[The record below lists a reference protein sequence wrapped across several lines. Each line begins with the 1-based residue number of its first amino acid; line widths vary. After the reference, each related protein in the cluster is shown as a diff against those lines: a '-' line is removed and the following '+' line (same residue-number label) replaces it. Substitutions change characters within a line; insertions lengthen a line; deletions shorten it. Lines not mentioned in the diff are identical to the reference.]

1 MKFDYRNHNGGGNVF
16 ETRNP
21 ARPDE
26 IVGAYA
32 EVGDSAG
39 VEAVLAAAAQAQAQ
53 WSEVPPV
60 ARGDRLTAFLD
71 DVIANVERIAEAIT
85 LEQGKPLA
93 EARNETL
100 KGCAEGKFM
109 AGEAARQ
116 QLQTSAAARPRV
128 RNLILRRPRGTLLAI
143 CPWNFPAMT
152 PLRKL
157 CPAIAFGNALVIK
170 PSQFTP
176 ATAFILAEI
185 AERHFPAGLVQVMP
199 CGGAFASELTAAGHF
214 DGVSF
219 TGSVAV
225 GRKVGQAAATGLVP
239 AQLELGGKNGVII
252 NDSADL
258 DSCLDQVFG
267 AAFQTGG
274 QRCTS
279 LSRVIVHHDLHGA
292 VVEGL
297 AARARAL
304 TLGDGLAPT
313 TTLGPLCNA
322 AHFDSV
328 RAATARAV
336 DEGATLVTGGES
348 ATVAG
353 CEGGYFYQPT
363 LLDNAGAST
372 TASREEIFGPVLS
385 VLAYDSADQALSI
398 LNDTEYGLT
407 SSLFSDSHA
416 LIQRFLDESRNG
428 MLHVNNGTVPD
439 VNMPFGGMKHSGLGA
454 YSVGASASAFYTIEQ
469 AAYLAW

>member
-1 MKFDYRNHNGGGNVF
+1 MRFDYRDQNGGGNVF
-16 ETRNP
+16 ETHNP

-26 IVGAYA
+26 TVGAYA
-32 EVGDSAG
+32 EVDDATSVDAIISSA
-39 VEAVLAAAAQAQAQ
+39 VRAQEEWAN
-53 WSEVPPV
+53 VPSV
-60 ARGDRLTAFLD
+60 VRGDRLAAFLD
-71 DVIANVERIAEAIT
+71 DVIANVERIAEAIV
-85 LEQGKPLA
+85 LEQGKPLG

-109 AGEAARQ
+109 ASEAARQ
-116 QLQTSAAARPRV
+116 QLQASAAARPRV
-128 RNLILRRPRGTLLAI
+128 RNLILRRPRGILLAI

-157 CPAIAFGNALVIK
+157 CPAVAFGNALVIK

-176 ATAFILAEI
+176 AAAFILAEI
-185 AERHFPAGLVQVMP
+185 AERHFPAGLIQVMP
-199 CGGAFASELTAAGHF
+199 CSGAFASELTATGRF

-219 TGSVAV
+219 TGSVPV
-225 GRKVGQAAATGLVP
+225 GRKVAQAAAMSLVP

-252 NDSADL
+252 NDSQDME
-258 DSCLDQVFG
+258 SCLDQVFA

-279 LSRVIVHHDLHGA
+279 LSRVIVRRDLHEQ

-304 TLGDGLAPT
+304 KLGDGLNPA
-313 TTLGPLCNA
+313 TTLGPLCNR

-328 RAATARAV
+328 KTATAQAV
-336 DEGATLVTGGES
+336 EEGASLITGGGS

-353 CEGGYFYQPT
+353 CEGGYFYLPT
-363 LLDNAGAST
+363 VLDNASVSLIASQ
-372 TASREEIFGPVLS
+372 EEIFGPVLS
-385 VLAYDSADQALSI
+385 VLPYDDFSEALSI
-398 LNDTEYGLT
+398 LNGTEYGLT

-416 LIQRFLDESRNG
+416 LIQRFLDESHNG

-454 YSVGASASAFYTIEQ
+454 YSVGSSASAFYTIEQ
-469 AAYLAW
+469 SAYLAW

>member
-1 MKFDYRNHNGGGNVF
+1 MKFDYRDHLGGGTPFQTV
-16 ETRNP
+16 NP
-21 ARPDE
+21 ARPE
-26 IVGAYA
+26 QVVGGYA
-32 EVGDSAG
+32 EVTAAD
-39 VEAVLAAAAQAQAQ
+39 AVDRVLNLAAEAQAEWAGI
-53 WSEVPPV
+53 PPV
-60 ARGDRLTAFLD
+60 ARGDRLLAFLD
-71 DVIANVERIAEAIT
+71 EVVANVDRIAEAIT
-85 LEQGKPLA
+85 LEQGKPLN
-93 EARNETL
+93 EARNEIL
-100 KGCAEGKFM
+100 KGCAEGRFM

-116 QLQTSAAARPRV
+116 QLQTTAAARPRM
-128 RNLILRRPRGTLLAI
+128 RNLILRQPRGILLAI

-176 ATAFILAEI
+176 AAAFLLAEI
-185 AERHFPAGLVQVMP
+185 AERHFPAGLVQVLP
-199 CGGAFASELTAAGHF
+199 CGGAFASQLTAAGRF

-225 GRKVGQAAATGLVP
+225 GRKVGLAAAEGLVP

-258 DSCLDQVFG
+258 DGCLDQVFG

-279 LSRVIVHHDLHGA
+279 LSRVIVHRDLHQD
-292 VVEGL
+292 VVRGL
-297 AARARAL
+297 TERARAL
-304 TLGDGLAPT
+304 RLGDGLDAT
-313 TTLGPLCNA
+313 TTLGPLCNG

-328 RAATARAV
+328 KTLTARAV
-336 DEGATLVTGGES
+336 DEGAALVTGGEPV
-348 ATVAG
+348 TVSG
-353 CEGGYFYQPT
+353 CEGGYFFAPT
-363 LLDNAGAST
+363 LLDHAGVSD
-372 TASREEIFGPVLS
+372 TASRQEIFGPVLS
-385 VLAYDSADQALSI
+385 VLPYDDADQALAI
-398 LNDTEYGLT
+398 LNDTEFGLT
-407 SSLFSDSHA
+407 SSLFSDSHV

>member
-1 MKFDYRNHNGGGNVF
+1 MKYDYRNHNGGGNVF

-21 ARPDE
+21 ARPTE

-32 EVGDSAG
+32 ETRDAANVD
-39 VEAVLAAAAQAQAQ
+39 AVLARATDAQGEWAA
-53 WSEVPPV
+53 VPPV
-60 ARGDRLTAFLD
+60 ARGDRLTAFLN
-71 DVIANVERIAEAIT
+71 DVIADVDRIAEAIT
-85 LEQGKPLA
+85 LEQGKPLV

-109 AGEAARQ
+109 AGEATRQ
-116 QLQTSAAARPRV
+116 QLQTTAAARPRV

-176 ATAFILAEI
+176 AAAFILAEI

-199 CGGAFASELTAAGHF
+199 CGGVFTSELTAAGRF

-225 GRKVGQAAATGLVP
+225 GRKVAQAAAASLIPT
-239 AQLELGGKNGVII
+239 QLELGGKNGVII
-252 NDSADL
+252 NDSQDL

-267 AAFQTGG
+267 AAFQTSG

-279 LSRVIVHHDLHGA
+279 LSRVIVHRDLQES
-292 VVEGL
+292 VVQGL

-304 TLGDGLAPT
+304 TLGDGLDPA
-313 TTLGPLCNA
+313 TTLGPLCNG

-328 RAATARAV
+328 KTATARAV
-336 DEGATLVTGGES
+336 DEGAILVTGGDN

-353 CEGGYFYQPT
+353 CESGYFYRPT
-363 LLDNAGAST
+363 VLDNAGVSR
-372 TASREEIFGPVLS
+372 TASQEEIFGPVLS
-385 VLAYDSADQALSI
+385 VLPYDGFDEALSL
-398 LNDTEYGLT
+398 LNETEYGLT
-407 SSLFSDSHA
+407 SSLFSDSHS
-416 LIQRFLDESRNG
+416 LIQRFLDESQNG

-454 YSVGASASAFYTIEQ
+454 YSVGASASAFYTVEQ
-469 AAYLAW
+469 SAYLAW

>member
-1 MKFDYRNHNGGGNVF
+1 MKFDYRDHNGGGNVF

-21 ARPDE
+21 ARPAE

-32 EVGDSAG
+32 DTSDAAG
-39 VEAVLAAAAQAQAQ
+39 VDAVLSRAARAQAEWAD
-53 WSEVPPV
+53 VPPV
-60 ARGDRLTAFLD
+60 VRGDRLTAFLD

-85 LEQGKPLA
+85 LEQGKPLV

-116 QLQTSAAARPRV
+116 QLQTTAAARPRV

-176 ATAFILAEI
+176 AAAFILAEL

-214 DGVSF
+214 DGISF

-225 GRKVGQAAATGLVP
+225 GRKVAQAAAASLIPT
-239 AQLELGGKNGVII
+239 QLELGGKNGVVI
-252 NDSADL
+252 NDSQDL
-258 DSCLDQVFG
+258 DGCLDQVFG

-279 LSRVIVHHDLHGA
+279 LSRVIVHRDLHDA
-292 VVEGL
+292 VVRGL
-297 AARARAL
+297 AERARAL
-304 TLGDGLAPT
+304 TLGDGLDAA
-313 TTLGPLCNA
+313 TTLGPLCNG

-328 RAATARAV
+328 RAATARAL
-336 DEGATLVTGGES
+336 DEGATLVTGGDS

-363 LLDNAGAST
+363 LLDNAGASA
-372 TASREEIFGPVLS
+372 TASQEEIFGPVLS
-385 VLAYDSADQALSI
+385 VLAYDNADQALSI

>member
-1 MKFDYRNHNGGGNVF
+1 MKFDYRDHNTGGNIF

-21 ARPDE
+21 ARPAE

-32 EVGDSAG
+32 EVTNAVG
-39 VEAVLAAAAQAQAQ
+39 VEAILSSARRAQAEWAD
-53 WSEVPPV
+53 VPPV
-60 ARGDRLTAFLD
+60 VRGDRLTAFLD
-71 DVIANVERIAEAIT
+71 EVIANVERIAEAIT
-85 LEQGKPLA
+85 LEQGKPLG

-176 ATAFILAEI
+176 AAAFILTEI
-185 AERHFPAGLVQVMP
+185 AARHFPAGLVQVMP
-199 CGGAFASELTAAGHF
+199 CGGAFASELTANGRF

-219 TGSVAV
+219 TGSVTV
-225 GRKVGQAAATGLVP
+225 GRKVAQAAAVSLIP
-239 AQLELGGKNGVII
+239 MQLELGGKNGVII
-252 NDSADL
+252 NDSQDL

-279 LSRVIVHHDLHGA
+279 ISRVIVHRDLQES
-292 VVEGL
+292 VVQGL
-297 AARARAL
+297 AARAQAL
-304 TLGDGLAPT
+304 TLGDGMDPA
-313 TTLGPLCNA
+313 TTLGPLCNG

-328 RAATARAV
+328 KAATARAM
-336 DEGATLVTGGES
+336 DEGAILITGGDSASVTG
-348 ATVAG
+348 
-353 CEGGYFYQPT
+353 CEDGYFFQPT
-363 LLDNAGAST
+363 LLDNARVSR
-372 TASREEIFGPVLS
+372 TASQEEIFGPVLS
-385 VLAYDSADQALSI
+385 VLPYDDFDEALSL
-398 LNDTEYGLT
+398 LNETEYGLT

-416 LIQRFLDESRNG
+416 LIQRFLDESHNG

-469 AAYLAW
+469 SAYLAW